1 MKKIRKHK
9 WLLFIVLIICL
20 TLTALGGSRPNEDQY
35 IHVGIAVYDLDDTFM
50 NSLIT
55 ALENRIDEVHM
66 KKKISYEICDA
77 KGNSRRQNKQLQY
90 MYTQSYDMML
100 VNLVDPSSAASVLNN
115 AKELDIP
122 VILFNRDIAEK
133 DLKITDNVWYVGTDA
148 SQAGQIQGEMLH
160 KIWKEQRNRV
170 DKNKNGKIDYVLI
183 EGEEDHYDAIRRT
196 KGFLENS
203 KDLPLNT
210 LGTLS
215 ASWNRQ
221 LAYKKFSQL
230 DNNAISSTEA
240 VICNNDD
247 MALGVYDYYK
257 EKNLALP
264 IILGINNSQ
273 EMNEKIMSG
282 EIYGSVDNDMD
293 KQVLRIVKCMESV
306 LNGNTKK
313 YKKVWYSTPFAVT
326 RE

>member
-1 MKKIRKHK
+1 MKKMRKYK
-9 WLLFIVLIICL
+9 WILFMVLILCL
-20 TLTALGGSRPNEDQY
+20 TLTVLGGSRSKDDQY

-50 NSLIT
+50 NSMIT
-55 ALENRIDEVHM
+55 ALEKRIDEAHM

-90 MYTQSYDMML
+90 MYTQNYDMML
-100 VNLVDPSSAASVLNN
+100 INLVDPSSAASVLNN
-115 AKELDIP
+115 
-122 VILFNRDIAEK
+122 EK

-148 SQAGQIQGEMLH
+148 SQDGQIQGEMLH
-160 KIWKEQRNRV
+160 KIWNEQRNRV
-170 DKNKNGKIDYVLI
+170 DKNKNGKIDYVLV

-221 LAYKKFSQL
+221 LAYKKFSLL

-257 EKNLALP
+257 EKNLAL
-264 IILGINNSQ
+264 
-273 EMNEKIMSG
+273 NEKIMSG
-282 EIYGSVDNDMD
+282 EIYGSVDNNMD
-293 KQVLRIVKCMESV
+293 NQVLRIVKCMESV

-313 YKKVWYSTPFAVT
+313 YKKVWYSTPYAVT